1 MTSQSDADVYAC
13 DMASKYERSLRNPYS
28 RPLVGVPTFVPIQT
42 KKASFR
48 TSARIQADFINT
60 VPGGGFKILWMPHAG
75 CVNDVD
81 AFRLSNF
88 NILSGSNR
96 TNSPFTAS
104 QLGDGLRARLVSAR
118 MTVCGVDA
126 ENDGI
131 LVAGAFSK
139 DASQYT
145 IADMMSRLHSK
156 HLAIGRTIEDMVH
169 VNYVP
174 RDADEREAFV
184 DDANEGVFGGTR
196 TITSTA
202 YPARHVVAWQG
213 QGRFADTTI
222 YPWNSRQTPTTLYE
236 REDVNAAS
244 NWHDSTDGMKVVR
257 VNGPTLDLTGNAS
270 TSWPYIWDYKY
281 YWQNTNANEYV
292 QFNLQYFNIKWN
304 RIWYNGV
311 RNAIAPKSVKFYVKQ
326 VGFGNNQ
333 SEVLV
338 HTVTVSST
346 DVANATSGTLET
358 EVTAIDIG
366 EGEGIGQIQYLR
378 VVVDQWWVGTGFHDL
393 SGHREPDEFIG
404 VYAGTAYNDNTLARE
419 AQALVGKE
427 FMVTVDSN
435 WEFVGDTVNIMA
447 ETTTPAMVRPIRE
460 STLDDCFV
468 TPLKNKE
475 RIRIDLDSAAQA
487 RTRRGID
494 DSAAKM

>member
-1 MTSQSDADVYAC
+1 
-13 DMASKYERSLRNPYS
+13 MASKYERSLRNPYS

-131 LVAGAFSK
+131 LVAGASLTE

-145 IADMMSRLHSK
+145 IADMKSRLHSK
-156 HLAIGRTIEDMVH
+156 HLAIGRTSEEMVH

-202 YPARHVVAWQG
+202 YPARHVVAWEG
-213 QGRFADTTI
+213 QGRAADVLV
-222 YPWNSRQTPTTLYE
+222 YPWNNIQTPTTFYE
-236 REDVNAAS
+236 SEIADRVG
-244 NWHDSTDGMKVVR
+244 STGTMVGAYIDGMRAVEVL
-257 VNGPTLDLTGNAS
+257 GPTHTSNQLGSS
-270 TSWPYIWDYKY
+270 TIVDYKY
-281 YWQNTNANEYV
+281 YLLNTHVNQYV
-292 QFNLQYFNIKWN
+292 QFRLQDYSINWHEIYN
-304 RIWYNGV
+304 YNGFRQSLV
-311 RNAIAPKSVKFYVKQ
+311 PKTVKFYVKRWY
-326 VGFGNNQ
+326 NQ
-333 SEVLV
+333 TEVLV
-338 HTVTVSST
+338 HTVNVSSN
-346 DVANATSGTLET
+346 DVSNAHPNGTIDT
-358 EVTAIDIG
+358 GVTASVIG
-366 EGEGIGQIQYLR
+366 DGQIQYLR
-378 VVVDQWWVGTGFHDL
+378 VIVDQWWVGHV
-393 SGHREPDEFIG
+393 SGIYYAGPKQID
-404 VYAGTAYNDNTLARE
+404 VYAGTAYNDNRLAL
-419 AQALVGKE
+419 ASSSVVGKE

-435 WEFVGDTVNIMA
+435 WEFVGDTVNTMA

-487 RTRRGID
+487 RTRRGVG

>member
-1 MTSQSDADVYAC
+1 
-13 DMASKYERSLRNPYS
+13 MASKYERSLRNPYS

-88 NILSGSNR
+88 KILSGSNR

-131 LVAGAFSK
+131 LVAGASLTE

-145 IADMMSRLHSK
+145 IADMKSRLHSK
-156 HLAIGRTIEDMVH
+156 HLAIGRTSEEMVH

-202 YPARHVVAWQG
+202 YPARHVVAWNG
-213 QGRFADTTI
+213 QGRFANTTI
-222 YPWNSRQTPTTLYE
+222 YPWNSRQTPTSLYE
-236 REDVNAAS
+236 RQRGTGAND
-244 NWHDSTDGMKVVR
+244 NWNDSIDGMKAVR
-257 VNGPTLDLTGNAS
+257 VAGPTLDLTGNA
-270 TSWPYIWDYKY
+270 TPGWPYIWDYKY

-292 QFNLQYFNIKWN
+292 QFKLQYFNIKWN
-304 RIWYNGV
+304 RIWYNGA
-311 RNAIAPKSVKFYVKQ
+311 RYAIAPKSVKFYVKQ
-326 VGFGNNQ
+326 VGVGSNQ

-346 DVANATSGTLET
+346 DVANATSGTLDT

-366 EGEGIGQIQYLR
+366 EGEGIGQIQYVR
-378 VVVDQWWVGTGFHDL
+378 VVVDQWWIGTGFHDL
-393 SGHREPDEFIG
+393 NGYREPDDFIG
-404 VYAGTAYNDNTLARE
+404 VYAGTAYNDNSLARE
-419 AQALVGKE
+419 VQALVGKE

-435 WEFVGDTVNIMA
+435 WEFVGDTVNTMA

-468 TPLKNKE
+468 SPLKHTE

-487 RTRRGID
+487 RTRRGVG

>member
-1 MTSQSDADVYAC
+1 
-13 DMASKYERSLRNPYS
+13 MASKYERSLRNPHS
-28 RPLVGVPTFVPIQT
+28 RPLVGVPTFVPIKT

-118 MTVCGVDA
+118 MTVCGVDT

-131 LVAGAFSK
+131 LVAGVSSIE
-139 DASQYT
+139 DASQYS
-145 IADMMSRLHSK
+145 IADMMSRLQPK
-156 HLAIGRTIEDMVH
+156 HLAIGRTIEDVVH
-169 VNYVP
+169 INYVP

-213 QGRFADTTI
+213 QGRFADTTV
-222 YPWNSRQTPTTLYE
+222 YPWNARQTPTTFYE
-236 REDVNAAS
+236 RERVLLFS
-244 NWHDSTDGMKVVR
+244 NWNDAIDSMKVVDEA
-257 VNGPTLDLTGNAS
+257 GPTWNGSGNAGS
-270 TSWPYIWDYKY
+270 SIFDFKY
-281 YWQNTNANEYV
+281 YWKNMNVNEYV
-292 QFNLQYFNIKWN
+292 QFKLQYFNIRWSE
-304 RIWYNGV
+304 IYNGGV
-311 RNAIAPKSVKFYVKQ
+311 RYGLVPKSVKFYVKQ
-326 VGFGNNQ
+326 VGVGSNQ
-333 SEVLV
+333 GEVLV
-338 HTVTVSST
+338 HTVNVSSS
-346 DVANATSGTLET
+346 DVANATSGSLDT

-366 EGEGIGQIQYLR
+366 DGEGIGQIQYLR
-378 VVVDQWWVGTGFHDL
+378 VIVDQWWVGQSSYYFK
-393 SGHREPDEFIG
+393 EEQIG
-404 VYAGTAYNDNTLARE
+404 VYAGTAYNDNSLARE

-435 WEFVGDTVNIMA
+435 WEFVGDTVNTIA
-447 ETTTPAMVRPIRE
+447 ETTTPAMVRPVRE
-460 STLDDCFV
+460 STLNDCFV
-468 TPLKNKE
+468 SPLKHQP
-475 RIRIDLDSAAQA
+475 RLRIDLDSAAQA
-487 RTRRGID
+487 RSRRGVD

>member
-1 MTSQSDADVYAC
+1 
-13 DMASKYERSLRNPYS
+13 MASKYERSLRNPYS

-131 LVAGAFSK
+131 LVAGASLIE

-145 IADMMSRLHSK
+145 IADMKSRLHSK
-156 HLAIGRTIEDMVH
+156 HLAIGRTSEEMVH

-222 YPWNSRQTPTTLYE
+222 YPWNSRQTPTTSYE
-236 REDVNAAS
+236 RQRGTGAND
-244 NWHDSTDGMKVVR
+244 NWNDSIDGMKAVR
-257 VNGPTLDLTGNAS
+257 VAGPTLDLTGNATVS
-270 TSWPYIWDYKY
+270 HPYIWDYKY

-292 QFNLQYFNIKWN
+292 QFNLQYFNITWN
-304 RIWYNGV
+304 RIWENGIRV
-311 RNAIAPKSVKFYVKQ
+311 AIVPKSVKFYVKQ
-326 VGFGNNQ
+326 VGVGSNQ
-333 SEVLV
+333 GEVLV
-338 HTVTVSST
+338 HTVNVSSS
-346 DVANATSGTLET
+346 DVANATSGTLDT
-358 EVTAIDIG
+358 YAGTPLQ
-366 EGEGIGQIQYLR
+366 GIGQIQYVR
-378 VVVDQWWVGTGFHDL
+378 VVVDQWWIGTGFHDL
-393 SGHREPDEFIG
+393 SGHREPDDFIG
-404 VYAGTAYNDNTLARE
+404 VYAGTAYNDNSLARE
-419 AQALVGKE
+419 VQALVGKE

-435 WEFVGDTVNIMA
+435 WEFVGDTVNTMA

-468 TPLKNKE
+468 TPLKRVE

>member
-1 MTSQSDADVYAC
+1 
-13 DMASKYERSLRNPYS
+13 MASKYERSLRNPYS
-28 RPLVGVPTFVPIQT
+28 RPLVGVPTFLPIRT

-48 TSARIQADFINT
+48 TTARIQADYINT

-118 MTVCGVDA
+118 MTVCGADA

-131 LVAGAFSK
+131 LVAGASLTE

-145 IADMMSRLHSK
+145 IADMMSRLHTK
-156 HLAIGRTIEDMVH
+156 HFAIGRTSEQMVH

-184 DDANEGVFGGTR
+184 DDANEGVFGGAR

-202 YPARHVVAWQG
+202 YPARHVVAWKG
-213 QGRFADTTI
+213 QGRTVDVLV
-222 YPWNSRQTPTTLYE
+222 YPWNSRQTPTTFYE
-236 REDVNAAS
+236 REKGGAS
-244 NWHDSTDGMKVVR
+244 NWNDLIDGMQVVEE
-257 VNGPTLDLTGNAS
+257 VGPTWNGSGNGSSSILDF
-270 TSWPYIWDYKY
+270 KY
-281 YWQNTNANEYV
+281 YWKNTNANENV
-292 QFNLQYFNIKWN
+292 QFKLQYFNIRWN
-304 RIWYNGV
+304 NIYNNGV
-311 RNAIAPKSVKFYVKQ
+311 RYSLVPKSVKFYVKQ
-326 VGFGNNQ
+326 VGVGSNQ
-333 SEVLV
+333 GEVLV
-338 HTVTVSST
+338 HTEHVSSS
-346 DVANATSGTLET
+346 DVANATSGTLDT

-378 VVVDQWWVGTGFHDL
+378 VIVDQWWTGQSSYYF
-393 SGHREPDEFIG
+393 SDESIG
-404 VYAGTAYNDNTLARE
+404 VYAGTAYNDNSLARE
-419 AQALVGKE
+419 ATSVVGKE
-427 FMVTVDSN
+427 LLVTVDSN
-435 WEFVGDTVNIMA
+435 WEFVGDTVNTIA

-468 TPLKNKE
+468 SPLKHRE
-475 RIRIDLDSAAQA
+475 RVRSDF
-487 RTRRGID
+487 
-494 DSAAKM
+494 DSAAKARTWRKVDDTAAKM

>member
-1 MTSQSDADVYAC
+1 
-13 DMASKYERSLRNPYS
+13 
-28 RPLVGVPTFVPIQT
+28 LVGVPTFVPIQT

-48 TSARIQADFINT
+48 TSAMIQADFINT

-131 LVAGAFSK
+131 LVAGASSTE

-145 IADMMSRLHSK
+145 IADMMSRLHLK
-156 HLAIGRTIEDMVH
+156 HLAIGRTSEQMVN

-202 YPARHVVAWQG
+202 YPARHVVAWEG
-213 QGRFADTTI
+213 QGRFATVANSVV
-222 YPWNSRQTPTTLYE
+222 YPWNSSPAPTTLYE
-236 REDVNAAS
+236 DYANQYDSWLGLGNNMDVVPQA
-244 NWHDSTDGMKVVR
+244 
-257 VNGPTLDLTGNAS
+257 GPTHGVHPTVPSGTVTVFDR
-270 TSWPYIWDYKY
+270 KY
-281 YWQNTNANEYV
+281 YVKNVNVDEFV
-292 QFNLQYFNIKWN
+292 QFRLQYLRLRWN
-304 RIWYNGV
+304 NVWQSGARKALV
-311 RNAIAPKSVKFYVKQ
+311 PKSVKFYVKQ
-326 VGFGNNQ
+326 VGVGSNQ

-338 HTVTVSST
+338 HTETVSSS
-346 DVANATSGTLET
+346 DVSNVSGYSSGGTIET

-366 EGEGIGQIQYLR
+366 EGEGIGQIQYVR
-378 VVVDQWWVGTGFHDL
+378 VVVDQWWTGNDNNYYL
-393 SGHREPDEFIG
+393 LENIG
-404 VYAGTAYNDNTLARE
+404 VYAGTAFNDNSLTRVTSG
-419 AQALVGKE
+419 AQYLVGKE

-435 WEFVGDTVNIMA
+435 WEFVGDTVNTIA
-447 ETTTPAMVRPIRE
+447 ETTTPATVRPIRE

-468 TPLKNKE
+468 SPLKHTE

-487 RTRRGID
+487 RTRRGVG

>member
-1 MTSQSDADVYAC
+1 MTSQPDADVYAC

-28 RPLVGVPTFVPIQT
+28 RPLVGVPTFLPIRT
-42 KKASFR
+42 KKARFT

-131 LVAGAFSK
+131 LVAGASLTE
-139 DASQYT
+139 DASQYS

-156 HLAIGRTIEDMVH
+156 HLAVGRTHEDMVH
-169 VNYVP
+169 INYVP

-213 QGRFADTTI
+213 QGRFVDTTI
-222 YPWNSRQTPTTLYE
+222 YPWNSRQTPNTFYE
-236 REDVNAAS
+236 REKGGVA
-244 NWHDSTDGMKVVR
+244 NWNDAIDGMKAIEEV
-257 VNGPTLDLTGNAS
+257 GPTYNGSGNAGS
-270 TSWPYIWDYKY
+270 SILDYKY
-281 YWQNTNANEYV
+281 YWKNMNANEYV
-292 QFNLQYFNIKWN
+292 QFKLQYFNIKWN
-304 RIWYNGV
+304 QIYNNGV
-311 RNAIAPKSVKFYVKQ
+311 RYGLVPKSVKFYVKQ
-326 VGFGNNQ
+326 VGVGSNQ
-333 SEVLV
+333 GEVLV
-338 HTVTVSST
+338 HTEHVSAS
-346 DVANATSGTLET
+346 DVANATSGTLDT
-358 EVTAIDIG
+358 EVTGIDIG

-378 VVVDQWWVGTGFHDL
+378 VIVDQWWVGQSSYYFT
-393 SGHREPDEFIG
+393 DEEIG
-404 VYAGTAYNDNTLARE
+404 VYAGTAYNDNSLARE
-419 AQALVGKE
+419 VQALVGKE
-427 FMVTVDSN
+427 FVVTVDSN
-435 WEFVGDTVNIMA
+435 WEFVGDTVNTIA
-447 ETTTPAMVRPIRE
+447 ETKTPAMVRPIRG

-468 TPLKNKE
+468 TPLKRVE